1 MDLEHIYPGLHG
13 KSVQFTKGG
22 GDMTTCCQNFDELC
36 SSMENS
42 DNSGKGRTVFLSILK
57 TNDKKCIF
65 PLFQKNCDDHLTEL
79 HDPTHSLGNAAL
91 SNWLTNYFNNTQ
103 KIRHV

>member
-42 DNSGKGRTVFLSILK
+42 ENSGKRQTVFLSNLQIK
-57 TNDKKCIF
+57 DNKIF
-65 PLFQKNCDDHLTEL
+65 PEN
-79 HDPTHSLGNAAL
+79 
-91 SNWLTNYFNNTQ
+91 
-103 KIRHV
+103 V